1 MEKKAQ
7 KLNNFA
13 FIDSQNLYLAIK
25 ELGWKLDYKR
35 FRVYL
40 KEKYNVSKAF
50 MFLGYL
56 SENQML
62 YRFLQEAGFILIF
75 RPILEKNGKP
85 IKGNCD
91 VDLAL
96 HILTNIKDYDRAVIV
111 TGDGDFCMLVKH
123 LRENNKLEAVL
134 APSHKNCSV
143 LLRKVAGSQI
153 VFIDDLREK
162 LAYKKEKHP
171 RRTKP

>member
-1 MEKKAQ
+1 MTNDQ
-7 KLNNFA
+7 KLNNYA

-25 ELGWKLDYKR
+25 ELGWKLDYKK
-35 FRVYL
+35 FRIYL
-40 KEKYNVSKAF
+40 KEKHNVSKAF
-50 MFLGYL
+50 MFLGFL

-62 YRFLQEAGFILIF
+62 YRFLQETGFILIF

-96 HILTNIKDYDRAVIV
+96 HVLLNIKDYSKAVIV
-111 TGDGDFCMLVKH
+111 TGDGDFCMIVKH
-123 LRENNKLEAVL
+123 LKENDKLSTVL
-134 APSHKNCSV
+134 APSHNNCSV
-143 LLRKVAGSQI
+143 LLRKAAGSNI
-153 VFIDDLREK
+153 AFVDDLKEK
-162 LAYKKEKHP
+162 LEYIKEKHP

>member
-1 MEKKAQ
+1 MNKKAQ
-7 KLNNFA
+7 KLNNYA

-25 ELGWKLDYKR
+25 DLGWKLDYKR
-35 FRVYL
+35 FRIYL
-40 KEKYNVSKAF
+40 KDKYNALKAF

-56 SENQML
+56 AENQEL

-96 HILTNIKDYDRAVIV
+96 HILINIKDYDKAIV
-111 TGDGDFCMLVKH
+111 VSGDGDFCMLVKY
-123 LRENNKLEAVL
+123 LKEKDKLEKVV
-134 APSHKNCSV
+134 APSRNNCSV
-143 LLRKVAGSQI
+143 LLRKAAGSN
-153 VFIDDLREK
+153 VAFVDDLKEK
-162 LAYKKEKHP
+162 LVYKKEKHP
-171 RRTKP
+171 RRTRP